1 MNDCIIVLKTQINFN
16 RATTCSPLELDE
28 NEQTPQAKKSIVRIR
43 DPVTS
48 NVKTVYLTEAK
59 KKELGARL
67 EQDKNKV
74 HSFVRHKSR
83 VSVDLQHSN
92 IMNEYYKQ
100 ENIKTIDN
108 SDDFKKLLANNQ
120 NKSLTDGEE
129 NFFNQDDAQQTL
141 ELINPSDETVSKD
154 ETTENQLEESGSNL
168 AKSN

>member
-1 MNDCIIVLKTQINFN
+1 MKTQVNFN

-28 NEQTPQAKKSIVRIR
+28 NEKTPQAKKSIVRIR
-43 DPVTS
+43 DPITS

-67 EQDKNKV
+67 EQDKNKL

-120 NKSLTDGEE
+120 EKNLNVDGE
-129 NFFNQDDAQQTL
+129 NFDNQDDIIQTS
-141 ELINPSDETVSKD
+141 ELDPSDEINSKN
-154 ETTENQLEESGSNL
+154 ETSEKKLEETEYIIE
-168 AKSN
+168 KF